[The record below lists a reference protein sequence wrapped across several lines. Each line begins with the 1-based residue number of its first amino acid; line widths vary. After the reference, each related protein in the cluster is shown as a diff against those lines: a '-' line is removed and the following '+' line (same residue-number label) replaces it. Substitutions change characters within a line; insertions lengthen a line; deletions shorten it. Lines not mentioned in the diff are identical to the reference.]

1 MDRRWCDHWQP
12 GGLLLDRRIAM
23 SNIIKNQKGAI
34 IVIFALSL
42 IVLIGFAALGTE
54 VGRWYL
60 TRAELSK
67 AVDAAALAGAANISN
82 PTINVPTL
90 ARDFGMENFQ
100 AGYLGTPGTGAG
112 LVAFTATVQEGGKLT
127 VTGTT
132 SSLAMLA
139 RYFGVNQIAVASSGV
154 AQKNDVEIMMVLDRS
169 GSMAGTPLTD
179 LQDAARSFIDY
190 YQDTQ
195 DEDMIGLVSFA
206 TGVRVNYALNHNFY
220 TPIQTAINAL
230 SAIGATNIEDALSQA
245 GAQFVDQTPLPA
257 ANRKQ
262 QYIVFFTDGRPT
274 AFRSTFLR
282 SGSTTLYDAVVC
294 VTGNCDS
301 NSDSLYL
308 GEGTTHGGLGH
319 TDTETWYDTS
329 TLRPD
334 PTGDGLPTTGTGRT
348 VCMTGST
355 RYANTK
361 WGSFSAYPVSGLA
374 NPYCGMGD
382 SSYGS
387 NPSEPPGV
395 SNHTLL
401 NGQNGYIC
409 RTARQMAIDHASA
422 LKARFVKIYA
432 IGLGNADSTFLSTVA
447 SGPDYVEIAPTSSE
461 LEAIFRKIAK
471 DIKLRLVQ

>member
-1 MDRRWCDHWQP
+1 MK
-12 GGLLLDRRIAM
+12 
-23 SNIIKNQKGAI
+23 NIINNQKGAI

-54 VGRWYL
+54 VGKWYL

-82 PTINVPTL
+82 PHIVVPTL

-100 AGYLGTPGTGAG
+100 AGYLGTETGDRS
-112 LVAFTATVQEGGKLT
+112 VAFTATVQEGGKLT

-132 SSLAMLA
+132 SSLAILA
-139 RYFGVNQIAVASSGV
+139 RIFGIDQVATAATGV
-154 AQKNDVEIMMVLDRS
+154 AQKNRVQIMMILDRS
-169 GSMAGTPLTD
+169 GSMAGTPIAD
-179 LQDAARSFIDY
+179 LKNAARGFLDY
-190 YQDTQ
+190 YEDTQ
-195 DEDMIGLVSFA
+195 DEDKIGLVTFA
-206 TGVRVNYALNHNFY
+206 TGVRVNYPLGNDFF
-220 TPIQTAINAL
+220 TPIRTAINGL
-230 SAIGATNIEDALSQA
+230 SAVGATNVEDALSQA
-245 GAQFVDQTPLPA
+245 GAQFVDQTPFPA
-257 ANRKQ
+257 ANRLQ

-282 SGSTTLYDAVVC
+282 NNRSYDAVVC

-301 NSDSLYL
+301 SSDSMYSQM
-308 GEGTTHGGLGH
+308 GYPG
-319 TDTETWYDTS
+319 TETWYSTS
-329 TLRPD
+329 TLSPE

-348 VCMTGST
+348 VCKTGST
-355 RYANTK
+355 RYENTK

-447 SGPDYVEIAPTSSE
+447 SGPDYVEIAPSSSE